1 MQLIVSVKTMNFYY
15 NIYNH
20 LNVNPFEKY
29 ENISHTVM
37 VYQFAAFS
45 PIAHVI

>member
-15 NIYNH
+15 NIY
-20 LNVNPFEKY
+20 NVNPFEKY